1 MRMCMP
7 VHVEGFILRR
17 NTDPRSQARLGR
29 WTGCERKSYLEFA
42 ICCVLCYL
50 GRGGE
55 PPSVREKATAHTRT
69 TMAVPV
75 VCVERAVFRSLSS
88 GGVINISFQNES
100 PGRQLQTKSTPHTTT
115 TMYLARLRK
124 VRRYVGTLLPARS
137 EALERSSAQ
146 ERGAIPGPEHGP
158 ESGATCLRPPR
169 CVSSG
174 PVVVPLAGRANERE
188 RERERESGALA
199 PRKLVPVQYR
209 YRASRAKT
217 GGSV

>member
-1 MRMCMP
+1 MLGSLIAIISIRTALAIMS
-7 VHVEGFILRR
+7 IRTARAWLRAAAR
-17 NTDPRSQARLGR
+17 APRSVPGRLRALILLKRSACRMAHAHVHAGSCR
-29 WTGCERKSYLEFA
+29 GVYTQEKHRSEIAGTLRQMDRVRERVIWNLL
-42 ICCVLCYL
+42 CHLCV

-124 VRRYVGTLLPARS
+124 VRRYPATR
-137 EALERSSAQ
+137 AERS
-146 ERGAIPGPEHGP
+146 P
-158 ESGATCLRPPR
+158 
-169 CVSSG
+169 
-174 PVVVPLAGRANERE
+174 
-188 RERERESGALA
+188 
-199 PRKLVPVQYR
+199 
-209 YRASRAKT
+209 
-217 GGSV
+217 

>member
-1 MRMCMP
+1 MAHAH
-7 VHVEGFILRR
+7 VHAGSCRGVYTQEKHRSEIAGTLR
-17 NTDPRSQARLGR
+17 QIG
-29 WTGCERKSYLEFA
+29 TGCEKELFG
-42 ICCVLCYL
+42 ICCVLCV

-88 GGVINISFQNES
+88 GGVINISFEAFRTS
-100 PGRQLQTKSTPHTTT
+100 HRAASYKPKAPRTLRLQCIWLDSE
-115 TMYLARLRK
+115 
-124 VRRYVGTLLPARS
+124 RYVGTLLPARS

-174 PVVVPLAGRANERE
+174 PVIVPLAGRANERE

-199 PRKLVPVQYR
+199 LRKLVPVQYR